1 MENRKPRKTRK
12 RKKLTRRAAVLYL
25 TLAVCVLGVGVAART
40 AMNFQIKPQSDET
53 ETTEA
58 PTEVQ
63 TVRFSA
69 EELTAPA
76 FPDSGSD
83 TETPQE
89 TGGVY
94 APEDAEG
101 LAVAAQEDG
110 IERAASF
117 VTPLDG
123 ETDKGF
129 SDGEMVQSATMG
141 DWRVHNGVDFRGAVG
156 DPVKAINNGVVKAVY
171 DDVLWGTVV
180 EIDHSDGLIAKYC
193 GLGKG
198 STVEVGAT
206 VSVNDKVGNLGTI
219 PIEAADETHLHL
231 ELWQD
236 DAVIDPMTVFS

>member
-1 MENRKPRKTRK
+1 MENREPKKTK
-12 RKKLTRRAAVLYL
+12 KKLTRRAAVLYL

-40 AMNFQIKPQSDET
+40 AMNFSIKPQSDAS

-58 PTEVQ
+58 VTEAPTA
-63 TVRFSA
+63 RFSA
-69 EELTAPA
+69 EDLTAPA
-76 FPDSGSD
+76 APNRESS
-83 TETPQE
+83 TEAPAE
-89 TGGVY
+89 SGGVY
-94 APEDAEG
+94 APEAEEG
-101 LAVAAQEDG
+101 LAVAAQDDG

-123 ETDKGF
+123 GTDKGF
-129 SDGEMVQSATMG
+129 SNGEMVQSKTMG
-141 DWRVHNGVDFRGAVG
+141 DWRVHNGVDFRGAEG

-180 EIDHSDGLIAKYC
+180 EIDHGDGLIAKYC

-198 STVEVGAT
+198 STAEVGAT
-206 VSVNDKVGNLGTI
+206 VKINDKVGNLGTI

-236 DAVIDPMTVFS
+236 DAAIDPMGVLG

>member
-1 MENRKPRKTRK
+1 MENREPRKTKK

-40 AMNFQIKPQSDET
+40 AMNFQMKPQSDET

-58 PTEVQ
+58 PTEAQ

-76 FPDSGSD
+76 APNRETS
-83 TETPQE
+83 TEAAE
-89 TGGVY
+89 ESGGVY
-94 APEDAEG
+94 TPEDAEG

-180 EIDHSDGLIAKYC
+180 EIDHGDGLIPMRV
-193 GLGKG
+193 LG
-198 STVEVGAT
+198 
-206 VSVNDKVGNLGTI
+206 
-219 PIEAADETHLHL
+219 
-231 ELWQD
+231 
-236 DAVIDPMTVFS
+236 

>member
-1 MENRKPRKTRK
+1 MENRKPK
-12 RKKLTRRAAVLYL
+12 RAKKKLTRRAAVLYL

-40 AMNFQIKPQSDET
+40 AMNFQMKPQSDEA

-58 PTEVQ
+58 PTEV
-63 TVRFSA
+63 
-69 EELTAPA
+69 
-76 FPDSGSD
+76 
-83 TETPQE
+83 
-89 TGGVY
+89 
-94 APEDAEG
+94 
-101 LAVAAQEDG
+101 QEDG

-180 EIDHSDGLIAKYC
+180 EIDHGDGLIAKYC

-236 DAVIDPMTVFS
+236 DAAIDPMRVLG

>member
-1 MENRKPRKTRK
+1 MENREPRKTRK

-40 AMNFQIKPQSDET
+40 AMNFRMKPQSDEA

-58 PTEVQ
+58 PTEAQ

-94 APEDAEG
+94 VPETQAG

-180 EIDHSDGLIAKYC
+180 EIDHGDGLIAKYC

-219 PIEAADETHLHL
+219 HDAA
-231 ELWQD
+231 
-236 DAVIDPMTVFS
+236 IDPMTVLG

>member
-1 MENRKPRKTRK
+1 M
-12 RKKLTRRAAVLYL
+12 
-25 TLAVCVLGVGVAART
+25 
-40 AMNFQIKPQSDET
+40 
-53 ETTEA
+53 
-58 PTEVQ
+58 
-63 TVRFSA
+63 
-69 EELTAPA
+69 TAPA
-76 FPDSGSD
+76 APNR
-83 TETPQE
+83 ETPTE
-89 TGGVY
+89 AAEESGGVY

-180 EIDHSDGLIAKYC
+180 EIDHGDGLIAKYC

-236 DAVIDPMTVFS
+236 DAAIDPMRVLG